1 MFVADMTP
9 RQRFGRFSPGRV
21 GKPGG
26 RPAGAPWAR
35 RIGSAHGPDALGW
48 GPSDALFTV
57 SVRNGVATMSPVN
70 PFDDAATARVVVD
83 DSGTLREW
91 NEGARRL
98 LGHPA
103 AEVVGRPAAE
113 LLADG
118 GAGAPPSSGD
128 RRWDGTLALR
138 HRDGHTLS
146 VWVLAH
152 RRPAADDA
160 PDDWLAVAPLEPGP
174 EPEDDPLTR
183 AALTQSPCAM
193 MVFDDRLLLRAVND
207 TMARLLGLPPDRLHG
222 LRATDISDQPQSA
235 ELELHMCRV
244 LSSGRRHDMQTHFKA
259 VGESRAHAW
268 NVRIAPLTDRTGR
281 VRGVCVNAHDFTEQ
295 HLARERLQLVNE
307 ASVRI
312 GTTLDVTRTAQELA
326 DVCVPALADFVSVD
340 LLDPWEHGGEP
351 ATVVEPPVG
360 LRRTAHASVAP
371 DCPQAVADIGQ
382 LDVYPAGSPQAAC
395 LLSGQA
401 IVASESF
408 GDLERWLEWDPQRLR
423 RVREFGVHSTMSV
436 PLQARGTTLGVAVF
450 TRFRRPYPFT
460 HDDVLLAEEV
470 SARAAVCIDNARRY
484 SREREAT
491 LTLQRSLLPRWLP
504 PTAAVAAASRYL
516 PAARSGVGGDW
527 FDVIPLSGMRVAMV
541 VGDVVGHG
549 IQASATMGRLR
560 TAVRTLADIDL
571 APDELLTY
579 LDDLVVRLSEESG
592 DDATGEVGAT
602 CLYAVYDPV
611 SRRCAL
617 ARAGHPAPVL
627 VPPDGPPEQVELPS
641 GPPLGVG
648 GLPFESAELQ
658 LREGSV
664 LALYTDGLV
673 ESRER
678 DADAGQA
685 LLREALAAPAD
696 SLDTACD
703 RVLHTLLPSG
713 SAADDVALL
722 LARTRGLPAGQ
733 VATWDIPA
741 DPSLV
746 APVRKQV
753 LERLSAW
760 GLLEASFTAELVVS
774 ELVTNAIR
782 YGSPPIRLRLIHDTS
797 TLICEVSDTSH
808 TAPHLRRARTWDEGG
823 RGLLLVAQLTQRWG
837 SRHTTEG
844 KTIWAELGLLDEE

>member
-1 MFVADMTP
+1 
-9 RQRFGRFSPGRV
+9 
-21 GKPGG
+21 
-26 RPAGAPWAR
+26 
-35 RIGSAHGPDALGW
+35 
-48 GPSDALFTV
+48 
-57 SVRNGVATMSPVN
+57 MSPVN
-70 PFDDAATARVVVD
+70 PFDDAATARAVVD
-83 DSGTLREW
+83 GSGTVREW
-91 NEGARRL
+91 NEGARLL

-103 AEVVGRPAAE
+103 AEVVGRPATD

-118 GAGAPPSSGD
+118 HEGTPPGHGDEQWSGIL
-128 RRWDGTLALR
+128 TLR
-138 HRDGHTLS
+138 HRDGHTVP

-152 RRPAADDA
+152 RRPAADGA
-160 PDDWLAVAPLEPGP
+160 PVSWLAVTPLEAGP
-174 EPEDDPLTR
+174 EPDDDSLVR

-193 MVFDDRLLLRAVND
+193 MIFDDRLLLRGVND
-207 TMARLLGLPPDRLHG
+207 TMARLMGLPADRVRG
-222 LRATDISDQPQSA
+222 LRATDISGRPQNA
-235 ELELHMCRV
+235 ELERHMRRV
-244 LSSGRRHDMQTHFKA
+244 LATGRRQDMQARLRA

-268 NVRIAPLTDRTGR
+268 NARIAPLTDADGR
-281 VRGVCVNAHDFTEQ
+281 VCGVCVSAHDFTEQ
-295 HLARERLQLVNE
+295 HRARERLQLVNE

-340 LLDPWEHGGEP
+340 LLDPRENGGEP
-351 ATVVEPPVG
+351 AAVVEPPVG
-360 LRRTAHASVAP
+360 LRRTAHRSVTA
-371 DCPQAVADIGQ
+371 DCPQAVTETGR
-382 LDVYPAGSPQAAC
+382 LDVYPAGSPQAEC

-401 IVASESF
+401 IVASVAY
-408 GDLERWLEWDPQRLR
+408 GDLERWLQWDPARLKR
-423 RVREFGVHSTMSV
+423 MEEYGIHSTMSV

-450 TRFRRPYPFT
+450 TRFRRPDPFT

-504 PTAAVAAASRYL
+504 PTAAVEAASRYL

-571 APDELLTY
+571 TPEELLTH

-592 DDATGEVGAT
+592 DDRAGEVGAT
-602 CLYAVYDPV
+602 CLYVVYDPV
-611 SRRCAL
+611 SRHCAM

-648 GLPFESAELQ
+648 GLPFESAEMQ

-673 ESRER
+673 ESRDR
-678 DADAGQA
+678 DTDVGQA
-685 LLREALAAPAD
+685 LLREALAVPAG
-696 SLDTACD
+696 SLDAACD
-703 RVLHTLLPSG
+703 RVLHTLLPAG

-753 LERLSAW
+753 LEQLSDW
-760 GLLEASFTAELVVS
+760 GLLEATFTAELVVS

-782 YGSPPIRLRLIHDTS
+782 YGSPPIRLRLIHDTA

-844 KTIWAELGLLDEE
+844 KTIWAELGLLDDEE